1 MWMFCY
7 AEELNVEKTEL
18 YLQLAKIA
26 MMAIFLALF
35 IGLLLLGKLTITI
48 G

>member
-1 MWMFCY
+1 M
-7 AEELNVEKTEL
+7 ENSEL
-18 YLQLAKIA
+18 YLQLAKIL

-35 IGLLLLGKLTITI
+35 IGLLLLGKVTITI

>member
-1 MWMFCY
+1 
-7 AEELNVEKTEL
+7 VEKTEL
-18 YLQLAKIA
+18 YLQLAKIG